1 MKSCYLGPGFY
12 YQDLPWADVLAIR
25 VSFPSLLVLA
35 VFVEPMTSVSMRA
48 LDFPNKYSRVPTKPL
63 HHSLDPV
70 DNHPSR
76 STTTMARVR
85 LVGERESVVRI

>member
-1 MKSCYLGPGFY
+1 VKSCYLGPGFY

-25 VSFPSLLVLA
+25 VGFPSLLVLA

-70 DNHPSR
+70 GNPPNSLYDDHGKSQSCR
-76 STTTMARVR
+76 
-85 LVGERESVVRI
+85 RESFVRI